1 MYTAPSGVRIAA
13 APATAGADLPRDSRR
28 STPGRGEL
36 ESYGLSRRPPLAQR
50 SVKVGKVAFL
60 EGRLFGEDGCLR
72 RGLTDELVAMLLGEI
87 NELRHDLGW
96 LALDL
101 SHHHIWPSHLAS

>member
-1 MYTAPSGVRIAA
+1 
-13 APATAGADLPRDSRR
+13 
-28 STPGRGEL
+28 L

-96 LALDL
+96 LRLDL
-101 SHHHIWPSHLAS
+101 RTTTHGRQASTRSRMPAPR